1 MGTITI
7 ENSKRM
13 LFYYLKIKNMNLLIS
28 LIILAAACS
37 PSSKKDLVKEFY
49 DKAKLYESELSIF
62 YNVSFS
68 ARGSKDGKPLI
79 PRIEIALD
87 ENETLTLPGITAEMS
102 EEDIRDI
109 PFFDNIEIYAE
120 KAGIEDTR
128 SYQEVK
134 EYLVRIT
141 ELAYKLGAY
150 KVQSSPRLGKFII
163 FTVSS
168 NDQLI
173 YLPDLE
179 GVKHDYWKNFF
190 ESGKKLDENWYH
202 RVTKK

>member
-13 LFYYLKIKNMNLLIS
+13 LFYYLKIKNMYLLIS
-28 LIILAAACS
+28 LVILAEACS
-37 PSSKKDLVKEFY
+37 PNSKKDLVKEFY
-49 DKAKLYESELSIF
+49 EKAKLYESELSIF

-68 ARGSKDGKPLI
+68 TRGIKDGKPLI

-87 ENETLTLPGITAEMS
+87 ESETITLPGITGEMS
-102 EEDIRDI
+102 EEAIRDM

-120 KAGIEDTR
+120 KVGIEDSV
-128 SYQEVK
+128 SYDDVK
-134 EYLVRIT
+134 RYIIKIT
-141 ELAYKLGAY
+141 ELAYKLGSY
-150 KVQSSPRLGKFII
+150 KVQSNPRLGKFII

-179 GVKHDYWKNFF
+179 GVKHDYWKNYF
-190 ESGKKLDENWYH
+190 ESGNKLDENWYH
-202 RVTKK
+202 RDTKK